1 VIELRGASK
10 LFPASGTQEVGLYA
24 VDLVV
29 REGEFLALLGPAG
42 SGKST
47 LLSLIGCMAAPSHG
61 EVVFRGT
68 SIASLREDAR
78 SQLRLKSIGFMFP
91 SHYLIEELSVRENV
105 ELPLIYAG
113 VTRKRHERSTR
124 LLTEVGMLDRADELA
139 AGMRPSEMLNVALA
153 RALINDPVLIVADEP
168 TRAVGW
174 EGARRLLG
182 TLRSLSKQG
191 RTIVLAT
198 DDENVADAASRVV
211 RMGRGTFGNLEPQA
225 ASEVAGAA
233 PSSTPVKRFRRRI
246 QEITDDLT
254 ELGA

>member
-1 VIELRGASK
+1 MIELRGASK
-10 LFPASGTQEVGLYA
+10 LFPANGTQEVGLYG

-47 LLSLIGCMAAPSHG
+47 LLSLIGCMAVPSYG
-61 EVVFRGT
+61 EVIFRGT

-78 SQLRLKSIGFMFP
+78 SRLRLKSIGFMFP
-91 SHYLIEELSVRENV
+91 SRYLIEELSVRENV

-113 VTRKRHERSTR
+113 VTRKRHERSTK
-124 LLTEVGMLDRADELA
+124 LLNEVGMVGRADELA
-139 AGMRPSEMLNVALA
+139 AGMGASDMLSVALA
-153 RALINDPVLIVADEP
+153 RALINDPDLIVADEP
-168 TRAVGW
+168 TRAVDW
-174 EGARRLLG
+174 DSARRLLG
-182 TLRSLSKQG
+182 ALHLLSRQG

-211 RMGRGTFGNLEPQA
+211 RMRDGTLRTLEPPA
-225 ASEVAGAA
+225 APQVAGAA
-233 PSSTPVKRFRRRI
+233 PPPAPVERLRQRI
-246 QEITDDLT
+246 HEITDDLA

>member
-1 VIELRGASK
+1 MIELRGASK
-10 LFPASGTQEVGLYA
+10 LFPAKGTQEVGLYG
-24 VDLVV
+24 VNLVV

-47 LLSLIGCMAAPSHG
+47 LLSLVGCMAVPSHG
-61 EVVFRGT
+61 EVIFRGT
-68 SIASLREDAR
+68 STASLREDAR

-113 VTRKRHERSTR
+113 VTRKRHERSTK
-124 LLTEVGMLDRADELA
+124 LLDEVGMVDRADERA
-139 AGMRPSEMLNVALA
+139 AGLSSSDRLNVALA

-168 TRAVGW
+168 TRAVDLDSAG
-174 EGARRLLG
+174 RLLIR
-182 TLRSLSKQG
+182 LRSLSKQG

-211 RMGRGTFGNLEPQA
+211 RMRGGAVSTLEQQA
-225 ASEVAGAA
+225 APKRADAVLPPA
-233 PSSTPVKRFRRRI
+233 PGKRFRQRI
-246 QEITDDLT
+246 HEITDDLT